1 MKGGY
6 SAEVAVNRLTEPQW
20 LSVPIKVFDNEI
32 VYSAYERVGDK
43 LRNGMVPHTSTDMQA
58 ERVSEGD
65 KL

>member
-1 MKGGY
+1 M
-6 SAEVAVNRLTEPQW
+6 TEPWW
-20 LSVPIKVFDNEI
+20 LSVPIKVSDVNEI